1 MGGVDFLKRINEY
14 IVSDKLSS
22 SFVSPP
28 PTTAS
33 ERRENNL
40 KGLRDICL
48 KMGSGQGQNLALT
61 VSCVPYALDSGLL
74 ATKVFWNSRLGDFP
88 SGQQQGMTYL
98 DATRNNSYNQNFE
111 RATRL
116 KSNQTLKYERCQQV
130 TVLNAG
136 SIGVLDWYAP
146 GPSDPLTIFISYL
159 TKSFYNVVLQK
170 SIPA

>member
-1 MGGVDFLKRINEY
+1 
-14 IVSDKLSS
+14 
-22 SFVSPP
+22 
-28 PTTAS
+28 
-33 ERRENNL
+33 
-40 KGLRDICL
+40 
-48 KMGSGQGQNLALT
+48 
-61 VSCVPYALDSGLL
+61 
-74 ATKVFWNSRLGDFP
+74 
-88 SGQQQGMTYL
+88 MTYL

-146 GPSDPLTIFISYL
+146 GPFDPLTIFRSYL
-159 TKSFYNVVLQK
+159 TKGFYNVVLQK